1 MKPKPAVST
10 SSLWSRSSMRTC
22 QSSLPTVGVS
32 FVSRTFLVGPL
43 GVIHKGA
50 GVVWRFHDKADA
62 WRVSLGPEFIALDS
76 AVYMDREDFFGRF
89 KQVLVALET
98 TTKLTAYDRLC

>member
-1 MKPKPAVST
+1 
-10 SSLWSRSSMRTC
+10 
-22 QSSLPTVGVS
+22 
-32 FVSRTFLVGPL
+32 LVGPL